1 MANALFYA
9 LALTTLY
16 GGANVVLR
24 RDPLVGAI
32 HLALAL
38 FSLTGIYLLLGFPLL
53 AGLNLLVYAGAV
65 LVFFLFVILLLEPR
79 ERRSRIRAARS
90 RLGALV
96 GLVLAVEGIV
106 LAASVTGGP
115 VESAFAEKPGDTGRL
130 LFTTYLFPFEAS
142 GLLLVLAVVAVLVL
156 AAREERR
163 GPPSPPVRRLE
174 VPAPFQAAGFPE
186 GRA

>member
-38 FSLTGIYLLLGFPLL
+38 FSLTGIYVLLGFPLL
-53 AGLNLLVYAGAV
+53 AGLNLLLYAGAV
-65 LVFFLFVILLLEPR
+65 LVFLLFVILLLEPR
-79 ERRSRIRAARS
+79 ERTARIRAARA
-90 RLGALV
+90 RLGLLV
-96 GLVLAVEGIV
+96 AIVLAVEGV
-106 LAASVTGGP
+106 ALAGTLDGGP
-115 VESAFAEKPGDTGRL
+115 GNPEFHETAAATGTL
-130 LFTTYLFPFEAS
+130 LFTTYLLPFEAS

-156 AAREERR
+156 GGRDPAPRATAAIR
-163 GPPSPPVRRLE
+163 PPAE
-174 VPAPFQAAGFPE
+174 VPDPFQSVGFPE